1 MQKRKGAMTFHC
13 QKCHATAAKCKKK
26 KLNDSC
32 CQKTHAI
39 EAKSEKKELSDF
51 TLPRKE
57 SNRGKKKKK
66 DLELISLFSYISF
79 ANNTLILQSINWS
92 KTL

>member
-1 MQKRKGAMTFHC
+1 MQLQQNAKRKSSMTPV
-13 QKCHATAAKCKKK
+13 AK
-26 KLNDSC
+26 
-32 CQKTHAI
+32 KTHAI

-57 SNRGKKKKK
+57 SNWGKKKKK

>member
-1 MQKRKGAMTFHC
+1 MQKESARLHVAKNTCNQNRMQKRKGAMTFHC

-32 CQKTHAI
+32 CQKPHAI

-57 SNRGKKKKK
+57 SNWGKKKKK
-66 DLELISLFSYISF
+66 I
-79 ANNTLILQSINWS
+79 
-92 KTL
+92 